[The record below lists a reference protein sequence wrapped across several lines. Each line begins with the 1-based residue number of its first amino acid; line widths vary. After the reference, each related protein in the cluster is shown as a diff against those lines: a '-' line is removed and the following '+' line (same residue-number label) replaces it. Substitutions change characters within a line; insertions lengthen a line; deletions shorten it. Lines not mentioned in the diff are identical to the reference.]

1 MDLRLAVM
9 EDLPQLKVIYKEI
22 IKNMDSNNIQIWDEI
37 YPCEFFE
44 NDIKNNQLYILF
56 NNDEIVSA
64 FALTHSNAGADS
76 INWKDN
82 HANALYIDR
91 FGVNVNYLRKGIGCI
106 VLNKAVELSKEMG
119 AEYLRLFVVDKN
131 YPAIKLYKKT
141 GFKKADGIYAEVIDD
156 DFVLNEFAFEIK
168 TLL

>member
-22 IKNMDSNNIQIWDEI
+22 IKNMDSNNFLIWEEI

-64 FALTHSNAGADS
+64 FA
-76 INWKDN
+76 
-82 HANALYIDR
+82 
-91 FGVNVNYLRKGIGCI
+91 
-106 VLNKAVELSKEMG
+106 
-119 AEYLRLFVVDKN
+119 
-131 YPAIKLYKKT
+131 
-141 GFKKADGIYAEVIDD
+141 
-156 DFVLNEFAFEIK
+156 
-168 TLL
+168 